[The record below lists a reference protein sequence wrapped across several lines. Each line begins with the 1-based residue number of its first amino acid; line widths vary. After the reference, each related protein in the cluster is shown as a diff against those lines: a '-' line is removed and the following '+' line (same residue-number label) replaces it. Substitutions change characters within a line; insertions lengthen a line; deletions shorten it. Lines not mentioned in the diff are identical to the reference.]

1 MNMLLHHVT
10 LHNPN
15 HPLHLTACDIL
26 IKDGLIDRI
35 EPKIKARDVEVWEGE
50 DLHVSPGWVDIGA
63 QSMDPGQEH
72 REDLNTLVR
81 SAGRGGYTHLAVFP
95 NTEPVVHSKAEVL
108 YLQKN
113 NRTQVVQIHP
123 IGAVSRDAKGD
134 EIAEMYDMHAAG
146 AIAFSDGSHPI
157 EKAGVL
163 LRALMYVKAMNG
175 VVIDQPLD
183 PSLSIKG
190 QVHEGS
196 VSTMLGM
203 QGIPALAESVQ
214 VYRNI
219 QLLRYADSHLVLH
232 AISASESLDMIR
244 RARKEGLHL
253 GATVPAWNLVFTDD
267 AVRTYDTR
275 YKLMPPLRG
284 SDDRKALQKAVK
296 EGLIEAIVSQHVP
309 LEDDQKEVEFPYAA
323 FGSTGLETTFAM
335 CCTHLVPNIL
345 TLDDLVHRMSTGPR
359 KLLSMPGGT
368 IQVGEPADLTVFQ
381 PEQTWTFTIADQISK
396 GRNNPLDGVE
406 LRGRVFGVIANQQ
419 SIRH

>member
-1 MNMLLHHVT
+1 MLLHHVT

>member
-1 MNMLLHHVT
+1 MNILLRHVT

-35 EPKIKARDVEVWEGE
+35 EPEIKAKGVDVWEGE
-50 DLHVSPGWVDIGA
+50 DLHVSPGWVDIGP

-72 REDLNTLVR
+72 REDLNSLVAAA
-81 SAGRGGYTHLAVFP
+81 SRGGYTHLAVFP

-113 NRTQVVQIHP
+113 NRTQAVQIHP
-123 IGAVSRDAKGD
+123 IGAISRDAKGD

-163 LRALMYVKAMNG
+163 LRALMYVKAMDG

-190 QVHEGS
+190 QVHEGP
-196 VSTMLGM
+196 VSTMLGL
-203 QGIPALAESVQ
+203 QGIPSLAESVQ

-219 QLLRYADSHLVLH
+219 QLLRYADSHMILH
-232 AISASESLDMIR
+232 AISASESLDMIK

-267 AVRTYDTR
+267 AVKTYDTR

-284 SDDRKALQKAVK
+284 AEDLKALRKAVK
-296 EGLIEAIVSQHVP
+296 EGVVEAIVSQHVP
-309 LEDDQKEVEFPYAA
+309 LEDDQKEVEFPYAG
-323 FGSTGLETTFAM
+323 FGATGLETTFAL
-335 CCTHLVPNIL
+335 CCTHLVPNFL
-345 TLDDLVHRMSTGPR
+345 TLDELVDRLSAGPR
-359 KLLSMPGGT
+359 KLLSMDPAT
-368 IQVGEPADLTVFQ
+368 IQVGAMADLTVFQ
-381 PEQTWTFTIADQISK
+381 PQRTWTFTISDQASK

-406 LRGRVFGVIANQQ
+406 LHGRVFGVIANQQ
-419 SIRH
+419 ALRH

>member
-1 MNMLLHHVT
+1 MNILLRHVT
-10 LHNPN
+10 LHNPE
-15 HPLHLTACDIL
+15 HSLHLTPCDIL
-26 IKDGLIDRI
+26 IKDGVIDRI
-35 EPKIKARDVEVWEGE
+35 EPQIRTKGAEVWEGE
-50 DLHVSPGWVDIGA
+50 DLHVSPGWVDIGP

-72 REDLNTLVR
+72 REDLNTMINAA
-81 SAGRGGYTHLAVFP
+81 SRGGYTHLAVFP
-95 NTEPVVHSKAEVL
+95 NTDPVVHSKAEVL

-113 NRTQVVQIHP
+113 NASEAVQIHP
-123 IGAVSRDAKGD
+123 IGAVSREAKGN

-146 AIAFSDGSHPI
+146 AVAFSDGSHPI

-163 LRALMYVKAMNG
+163 LRALMYVKAMDG

-219 QLLRYADSHLVLH
+219 QLLRYADSQLVLH
-232 AISASESLDMIR
+232 AISSGESLDMIK
-244 RARKEGLHL
+244 RAKKEGLHL
-253 GATVPAWNLVFTDD
+253 GATVPAWNLVFTDH

-275 YKLMPPLRG
+275 YKLMPPLR
-284 SDDRKALQKAVK
+284 SEDDRKALRKALK
-296 EGLIEAIVSQHVP
+296 DGILDAIVSQHVP

-323 FGSTGLETTFAM
+323 FGATGLETTFAL
-335 CCTHLVPNIL
+335 CCTHLVPDVL
-345 TLDDLVHRMSTGPR
+345 SLDALVQRLSDGPR
-359 KLLSMPGGT
+359 KLLAMEPGS
-368 IQVGEPADLTVFQ
+368 IQVGKPADLTVFQ
-381 PEQTWTFTIADQISK
+381 PSRTWTFTILGQASK

-406 LRGRVFGVIANQQ
+406 LRGKVLGVIANRRAV
-419 SIRH
+419 RH